1 MCTVVGMTDGRDWPS
16 IAGHASPDSPGY
28 AGGPQCLES
37 IRPRLGGAF
46 RTIRLVAF
54 SIAIVSAASAQPTVT
69 LDEPAAPPPWALA
82 ERLLLDTASEGT
94 QAFFAKYVNE
104 LGYLKCV
111 ERWGGN
117 DGADDAMENFGG
129 WTLLHSLGG
138 SEDVLTLYKRAWE
151 GHIRQYTE
159 ARAPGIE
166 MAEHGMY
173 WREFVTSFDWEH
185 TGEALAAFYLYG
197 LALPDDTI
205 YRFRATRSAEIYTG
219 QDPLADN
226 YDADRKIVKSLHN
239 GSRGAKL
246 TPASE
251 MDWGG
256 LPVEGNPERLTR
268 YATASNIRGDHP
280 LNLCATALGLNAY
293 ALSGEERFRD
303 WVLEYATA
311 WRDRV
316 LENDGNIPTNIGL
329 DGSIGGEWGGKWY
342 GGVFGW
348 DFWPQSDGRNYFIR
362 GPRIAFGIGVLLTG
376 DRSFMEPLR
385 RQIANLY
392 AAKRIEGGRVLLP
405 RKHGD
410 TGFYGYT
417 ADEHLD
423 VQRDVYLFTADRSG
437 LDGLA
442 RDPWIRYL
450 EGDNSGYPLDALHAD
465 IETVR
470 SRLEGIRKDSSIDYQ
485 RPSDYSQR
493 FNPAVT
499 DSLVKLMLGGN
510 PPGRAGNV
518 LHARLFYYDPVRS
531 RPGLP
536 DGVAALVEGLTPDSV
551 RFRLVN
557 LDPVNDRRVVVQAGA
572 YGEHRFTE
580 ARAGSVE
587 SRVDGD
593 RFEVLLAP
601 GAGGMVQV
609 GMHLFANRPRFRP
622 MP

>member
-1 MCTVVGMTDGRDWPS
+1 MQVCTVVGMNNGMDWLS
-16 IAGHASPDSPGY
+16 IATAAARPQRLDLMHA
-28 AGGPQCLES
+28 
-37 IRPRLGGAF
+37 RLAGAF
-46 RTIRLVAF
+46 GTIRQIALATAF
-54 SIAIVSAASAQPTVT
+54 LTAASAQPTVI
-69 LDEPAAPPPWALA
+69 LDEPVPPPPWALA
-82 ERLLLDTASEGT
+82 ERLLLDTASEGAN
-94 QAFFAKYVNE
+94 AFFAKYVNE

-129 WTLLHSLGG
+129 WTLLYSLGG
-138 SEDVLTLYKRAWE
+138 KEDVLELYKRAWE

-159 ARAPGIE
+159 ARAPGIA

-197 LALPDDTI
+197 LARPDDII
-205 YRFRATRSAEIYTG
+205 YRNRTKRFADFYTAH
-219 QDPLADN
+219 DPLADN
-226 YDADRKIVKSLHN
+226 YDPDRRIIKSLHN

-280 LNLCATALGLNAY
+280 LNLCATALGFNAY

-303 WVLEYATA
+303 WALEYAEA

-316 LENDGNIPTNIGL
+316 LENGGNIPTNIGL

-385 RQIANLY
+385 RQIVNLY
-392 AAKRIEGGRVLLP
+392 AAKRIEDGRVLLP

-410 TGFYGYT
+410 AGFYGHT
-417 ADEHLD
+417 ADERLD
-423 VQRDVYLFTADRSG
+423 VQRDVYLFTADPSG
-437 LDGLA
+437 LDGLT
-442 RDPWIRYL
+442 RDPWISYL
-450 EGDNSGYPLDALHAD
+450 EGDNPGYPLGALQAN
-465 IETVR
+465 IEAVR
-470 SRLEGIRKDSSIDYQ
+470 RRLEGMRNDTSIDYQ
-485 RPSDYSQR
+485 RPSDYSQQ
-493 FNPAVT
+493 FNPALT
-499 DSLVKLMLGGN
+499 DSLVQLMLGGN

-518 LHARLFYYDPVRS
+518 LHSRLFYYDPVRS

-536 DGVAALVEGLTPDSV
+536 DGVGALVERLAPDSV
-551 RFRLVN
+551 SFRLVN
-557 LDPVNDRRVVVQAGA
+557 LDPVSSRRVVVQAGA
-572 YGEHRFTE
+572 YGEHQFTE
-580 ARAGSVE
+580 ARTGAVE
-587 SRVDGD
+587 SKVDAN

-601 GAGGMVQV
+601 GSGGLLEV